1 MSDFMAIVIFTT
13 GLLLGGIIVFLYFD
27 NKSERRFENFRK
39 DFEKFENSIK

>member
-27 NKSERRFENFRK
+27 NKSDKNFENFRK
-39 DFEKFENSIK
+39 EFEKSENSIK